1 MIIEWDAV
9 KARKNLAKHDVSF
22 DEASTVF
29 GDPLALTIPD
39 PVHSDQEERFVT
51 LGVTSNFKT
60 VVVAHVDRG
69 EKIRIISARD
79 ATWSER
85 RDYEEGIK
93 S

>member
-1 MIIEWDAV
+1 MIIEWDAA

-60 VVVAHVDRG
+60 LAVVHVDRG
-69 EKIRIISARD
+69 EKVRIISARD
-79 ATWSER
+79 ATWRER

-93 S
+93 P